1 MSVER
6 RFHLAGLEVA
16 LVGSAADS
24 FDDMAGYYDRY
35 PASGV
40 APQLIV
46 EIERRPRFAEDR
58 ERGPE
63 YPAFRV
69 SRTEGGE
76 RYERFDAVGT
86 VVPGSPRRARF
97 VVGGS
102 PNSLEAAIRIA
113 VAAALPEVGA
123 TIFHASGIEAGGEAR
138 LFLGKSGAGKSTIA
152 ALLHDAGA
160 GRKISDELV
169 VVSVAGGR
177 PEAVVAP
184 FIGAAGLPH
193 GERYP
198 LASLDLLVQAPR
210 HHRRRLGA
218 AEALG
223 PLLRHLVS
231 FARAPAANARV
242 LDIGAELVARV
253 PCFELSFAPRADVAA
268 VLGLP
273 YAG

>member
-1 MSVER
+1 MTER

-24 FDDMAGYYDRY
+24 FDDMAGYYQSY
-35 PASGV
+35 PGSGA
-40 APQLIV
+40 APHLIV
-46 EIERRPRFAEDR
+46 EIERRPGFAESR

-63 YPAFRV
+63 YPAFHV
-69 SRTEGGE
+69 SRTDGGE
-76 RYERFDAVGT
+76 RYERFDAAGT
-86 VVPGSPRRARF
+86 VTPGSPHRARF
-97 VVGGS
+97 VVGES

-152 ALLHDAGA
+152 ALLDGAGA

-169 VVSVAGGR
+169 VVSVAGEE
-177 PEAVVAP
+177 PEALVAP
-184 FIGAAGLPH
+184 FIGGAGLPH
-193 GERYP
+193 GARYP
-198 LASLDLLVQAPR
+198 LASLELLAQSPQHR
-210 HHRRRLGA
+210 RRRLGP
-218 AEALG
+218 AEALA

-231 FARAPAANARV
+231 FARSPAANARV
-242 LDIGAELVARV
+242 LEIGAALVDRV
-253 PCFELSFAPRADVAA
+253 PCFELAFAPRADVAA

-273 YAG
+273 YKG